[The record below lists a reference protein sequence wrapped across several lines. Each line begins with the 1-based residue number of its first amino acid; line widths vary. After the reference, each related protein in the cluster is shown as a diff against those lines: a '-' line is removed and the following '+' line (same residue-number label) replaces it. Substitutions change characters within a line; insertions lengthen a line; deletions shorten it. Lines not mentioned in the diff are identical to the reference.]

1 MKVSVII
8 PAYNVGEYIE
18 ACLDSVM
25 NQSYEKLEV
34 IVINDGST
42 DDTGE
47 KLALL
52 QEKYPTMQVITKE
65 NGGLSAARNDGVRLA
80 TGDFIAFVDSD
91 DVIDRDMY
99 KKMMASVEISCA
111 DIVTIGVARLAGEDV
126 YRSAL
131 HERFM
136 QTDKF
141 DTTIF
146 ETPELLYDT
155 TSWNKIYRASFWT
168 EAKLEFPVGKTYED
182 IPVVIPAY
190 LKAEHVNILKN
201 VGYYW
206 RHRVSG
212 DKSITQQK
220 NNLRMTRDRLDALH
234 VCDEAFATIQD
245 NTLRYKKEQKY
256 LEIDLFSMIE
266 WLFLVKKE
274 DYRTVQKWVSDYMK
288 ESLQTNAIETLPKTK
303 QKMFRQLL
311 KNAHLRFRIASLEW
325 FMLKAIKRFT
335 GKSS

>member
-8 PAYNVGEYIE
+8 PAYNVGSYIE
-18 ACLDSVM
+18 ACIDSVM
-25 NQSYEKLEV
+25 NQSYENMEV

-47 KLALL
+47 KLEKLK
-52 QEKYPTMQVITKE
+52 QKYPSIQLVTKE
-65 NGGLSAARNDGVRLA
+65 NGGLSAARNDGVNMA

-99 KKMMASVEISCA
+99 KKMMATIQLSCA
-111 DIVTIGVARLAGEDV
+111 DIVTIGVARLSGEDV
-126 YRSAL
+126 YRSVL

-136 QTDKF
+136 VADKLN
-141 DTTIF
+141 TTIF

-155 TSWNKIYRASFWT
+155 TSWNKIYSARFWR
-168 EAKLEFPVGKTYED
+168 ENKFQFPEGKTYED

-190 LKAEHVNILKN
+190 LKAEHVNILRS

-212 DKSITQQK
+212 NKSITQQK
-220 NNLRMTRDRLDALH
+220 NNLKMVRDRLDALL
-234 VCDEAFATIQD
+234 VSDQAFLD
-245 NTLRYKKEQKY
+245 HENHDLRFKKEQKY

-266 WLFLVKKE
+266 WLFLAKKE
-274 DYRTVQKWVSDYMK
+274 DYLTVQKWVSDYVTT
-288 ESLQTNAIETLPKTK
+288 SIQTNAIETLPKTK
-303 QKMFRQLL
+303 QKMFRYIIQ
-311 KNAHLRFRIASLEW
+311 NAHIRFQMASLEW
-325 FMLKAIKRFT
+325 FLLKASKRFL
-335 GKSS
+335 GKR

>member
-18 ACLDSVM
+18 ACLHSVM
-25 NQSYEKLEV
+25 NQSYENLEV

-47 KLALL
+47 KLEQLR
-52 QEKYPTMQVITKE
+52 EKYPQMQVITKE
-65 NGGLSAARNDGVRLA
+65 NGGLSAARNDGINFA
-80 TGDFIAFVDSD
+80 TGDFLAFVDSD
-91 DVIDRDMY
+91 DIIDRDMY

-126 YRSAL
+126 YRSVL
-131 HERFM
+131 HEHFM

-146 ETPELLYDT
+146 ETPELLFDT
-155 TSWNKIYRASFWT
+155 TSWNKIYRASFWK
-168 EAKLEFPVGKTYED
+168 EEKLTFPVGKTYED

-190 LKAEHVNILKN
+190 LKAKHVNILKN

-220 NNLRMTRDRLDALH
+220 NNLRMVRDRLDALN
-234 VCDEAFATIQD
+234 VCDDVFHTIQD
-245 NTLRYKKEQKY
+245 NALHYKKEQKY

-266 WLFLVKKE
+266 WLFLAKKE
-274 DYRTVQKWVSDYMK
+274 DYHTVQKWVSAYMK
-288 ESLQTNAIETLPKTK
+288 KNLQTSAMETLPKTK
-303 QKMFRQLL
+303 QKMFRELT
-311 KNAHLRFRIASLEW
+311 KNAHLRFQIASLEW
-325 FMLKAIKRFT
+325 FVRKAFKRVL
-335 GKSS
+335 GKS